1 MSIFSRSTARHD
13 KPASSSTEAAEIA
26 AHIQRLLP
34 DVHSGTLCFW
44 GVWFGRPHDN
54 FHSIVGAEADSDCL
68 VLHFNDEETLRVW
81 QPGAWRIDAHEF
93 VIHSASRVLWQ
104 WYWYGRPHAPGN
116 LMSHDFVRQG
126 AQVTFASTFPVSTPG
141 MPTLL
146 EPAVQIH

>member
-1 MSIFSRSTARHD
+1 MRIFSSSRSRPDWPVPGPTG
-13 KPASSSTEAAEIA
+13 AAEVA
-26 AHIQRLLP
+26 AHIERLLP

-54 FHSIVGAEADSDCL
+54 WHSVVGAEADGDCL
-68 VLHFNDEETLRVW
+68 AVHFNDEEILKVW
-81 QPGAWRIDAHEF
+81 HPQGWRIDASEF

-116 LMSHDFVRQG
+116 LMKHDFTRRG
-126 AQVTFASTFPVSTPG
+126 AELVFQSTFPHSRSAA
-141 MPTLL
+141 PTLV